1 MIEERLDALEMKYSY
16 SEETVETLNR
26 IVTEQAKE
34 IALLESHMEKLE
46 KKVADLMEE
55 AGDGLRPSRRPP
67 HY

>member
-1 MIEERLDALEMKYSY
+1 MIEERLDALEMKFSY

-34 IALLESHMEKLE
+34 IALLESHLEKLE
-46 KKVADLMEE
+46 KKVSDLMEE
-55 AGDGLRPSRRPP
+55 TGDGLRPSRRPP